1 MSKKNMSKC
10 TCCGKVYEKSSG
22 FYQSFSPLYESNDNR
37 MHICKDCVCKTFDRF
52 VEVFGDE
59 EKALYR
65 LTLLLDVYFDNSV
78 LNVIYMN
85 ARRTNSNLAKV
96 YFQKINLSKQY
107 KTKTSL
113 DSHELVV
120 KEDFTISEDNA
131 PKKSKKVENSPITA
145 EMIRRWGKGLDEEEY
160 IYLEEKYQEL
170 IKVYDHRS
178 PVQKMLY
185 ENMARTQREAE
196 KARKNGNLVAYEKM
210 MSTLSKLMADG
221 NIKPVQESGVTDDEA
236 CFGQFINKIENE
248 EPIPEPLDFFKDID
262 GFKKYVTEW
271 FIKPLAKVFELDSD
285 SEEDEDDNEN

>member
-1 MSKKNMSKC
+1 MSKKNTAKC

-22 FYQSFSPLYESNDNR
+22 FYQSFSPLYEANDNR
-37 MHICKDCVCKTFDRF
+37 MHICKDCVCKTFDRL

-59 EKALYR
+59 EVALYR
-65 LTLLLDVYFDNSV
+65 LTLLLDVYFDNTV

-96 YFQKINLSKQY
+96 YFQKINLSKNY

-120 KEDFTISEDNA
+120 KDDFMVLD
-131 PKKSKKVENSPITA
+131 KKEIDTSPEKQESFITT

-160 IYLEEKYQEL
+160 LYLEEKYQEL
-170 IKVYDHRS
+170 IKVYDHRT
-178 PVQKMLY
+178 PVQIMLY
-185 ENMARTQREAE
+185 ENMARTQLEAE
-196 KARKNGNLVAYEKM
+196 KSRKNGNLVAYEKM

-221 NIKPVQESGVTDDEA
+221 NIKPVQENDVTDDEA

-248 EPIPEPLDFFKDID
+248 EPIPEPLDIFKDVD
-262 GFKKYVTEW
+262 GFRKYINEW
-271 FIKPLAKVFELDSD
+271 FVKPFARIFELDSD
-285 SEEDEDDNEN
+285 SEGDEEDDN

>member
-221 NIKPVQESGVTDDEA
+221 NIKPVQENGVTDDEA